1 MYKLFTT
8 TPLEFKKHCI
18 TVNNI
23 KQEELNTLVDI
34 RDKYI
39 TNISTKRKDFE
50 NQYEDYMMK
59 YSDASNY
66 IEKVNLF
73 KTLYPIKKKHYN
85 IYTYENYFELKELNE
100 TETKI

>member
-8 TPLEFKKHCI
+8 NAIEFKKHCMS
-18 TVNNI
+18 VNNS
-23 KQEELNTLVDI
+23 KQEELNHLVDM

-59 YSDASNY
+59 YSFADY
-66 IEKVNLF
+66 IEKVELF
-73 KTLYPIKKKHYN
+73 KSMYPKKKIQYN
-85 IYTYENYFELKELNE
+85 IYTYKNYFELKELNE
-100 TETKI
+100 TDPAI

>member
-8 TPLEFKKHCI
+8 NPLEFKKHCMEL
-18 TVNNI
+18 NNI
-23 KQEELNTLVDI
+23 KQEELNHLVDI

-39 TNISTKRKDFE
+39 TNISSKRKDFE
-50 NQYEDYMMK
+50 NQYEEYMMK
-59 YSDASNY
+59 YSYSSNY

-73 KTLYPIKKKHYN
+73 KTLYPIKKNHYN

-100 TETKI
+100 TDPEP

>member
-18 TVNNI
+18 TINNN
-23 KQEELNTLVDI
+23 KQEELNHLVDI

-39 TNISTKRKDFE
+39 TNISSKRKFFE
-50 NQYEDYMMK
+50 NQYEEYMMK
-59 YSDASNY
+59 YSYATNY

-73 KTLYPIKKKHYN
+73 KTMYPKKELEYN
-85 IYTYENYFELKELNE
+85 IYTYKNYFELKELNE
-100 TETKI
+100 TDKKI